1 MAEVFE
7 GCALGM
13 MSLMVD
19 LSTVEPAERV
29 ELEAAGRD
37 RASLLISWLAE
48 ILFRVET
55 EWRLFR
61 DFHIGELTE
70 NRVAGWGMGET
81 LDPERHRLELEVK
94 APTYHMLELEESQGR
109 WTARV
114 IFDV

>member
-29 ELEAAGRD
+29 RLEAVGRD
-37 RASLLISWLAE
+37 RVSLLVSWLAE
-48 ILFRVET
+48 ILFKVET

-61 DFHIGELTE
+61 DFQISELTE
-70 NRVAGWGMGET
+70 SKVAGWGWGEA
-81 LDPERHRLELEVK
+81 LDPGRHELELEIK